1 MPFVGPTF
9 WSSSTKTVRCCSRW
23 ARPILYLGFGAE
35 KLLGRNFIELVSP
48 KDRLLLDQLLEV
60 TARKGRIDNL
70 TIRLVGEKGMTQ
82 PLKVASYMLP
92 DLKDHYFIALRTSV
106 RVDAKGNVEGKPRDL
121 NTGLLT
127 GDSFTE
133 LAAKN

>member
-1 MPFVGPTF
+1 M
-9 WSSSTKTVRCCSRW
+9 
-23 ARPILYLGFGAE
+23 
-35 KLLGRNFIELVSP
+35 
-48 KDRLLLDQLLEV
+48 EV